1 MVRPDRQPRHNNES
15 GHRSAGRR
23 RPKAKSKDAILDAAF
38 AQMQASGVR
47 RMTVEGVASNAG
59 VAKTTI
65 YRWWRSKGVLVLD
78 AYEHGMR
85 MLEPTEL
92 ADTGAFL
99 GDLKEMVRPVADE
112 RGTVSQS
119 LVTQIIAEAQYDSV
133 LASEI
138 YSKVI
143 APYRRLQQPVFE
155 RAAARRDI
163 PKSLDTNM
171 LLDAL
176 YGAYFH
182 RVLFHHGEVD
192 AAFFDALV
200 ELLVYGAAPRTKGA
214 KPRTKAKRKP
224 ASARR

>member
-1 MVRPDRQPRHNNES
+1 
-15 GHRSAGRR
+15 
-23 RPKAKSKDAILDAAF
+23 
-38 AQMQASGVR
+38 
-47 RMTVEGVASNAG
+47 
-59 VAKTTI
+59 
-65 YRWWRSKGVLVLD
+65 
-78 AYEHGMR
+78 MR